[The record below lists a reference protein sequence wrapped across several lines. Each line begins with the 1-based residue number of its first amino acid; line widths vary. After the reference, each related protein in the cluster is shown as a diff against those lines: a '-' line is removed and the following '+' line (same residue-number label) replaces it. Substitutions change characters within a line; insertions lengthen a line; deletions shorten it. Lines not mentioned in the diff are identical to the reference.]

1 MINCLIIDDEQAA
14 IDVIKFHSKSIPF
27 LNVIAESL
35 GPVEALE
42 IIYTQKIDLIFIDI
56 HMPELSGLD
65 FIKLTKG
72 RSKFILTTAYK
83 QYALDGYEHNVID
96 YLLKP
101 ISFERFLQA
110 VQKAQD
116 ILFPVAIPL
125 ENTTVNAMKT
135 KDFIFIKTDNRMQK
149 VFFSEILFVEA
160 LGNYVTFNTTKG
172 RFVSLLNMKD
182 LEDDESLPHD
192 NFLRVHRSFIISLD
206 KIEYVEGGN
215 IYLDKDTPIP
225 LGDTYKSQLWTALD
239 SRTILSK
246 KSY

>member
-27 LNVIAESL
+27 LNVVAESL

-56 HMPELSGLD
+56 QMPELSGLD

-101 ISFERFLQA
+101 ISFERLLQA

-116 ILFPVAIPL
+116 TLFPIAISV
-125 ENTTVNAMKT
+125 ENTPANGVKT
-135 KDFIFIKTDNRMQK
+135 NDSIFIKTDNRMQK
-149 VFFSEILFVEA
+149 IFFSEILFVEG

-172 RFVSLLNMKD
+172 KFVSLLNMKD
-182 LEDDESLPHD
+182 LEEGESLPHE

-215 IYLDKDTPIP
+215 IYLDKDTAIP
-225 LGDTYKSQLWTALD
+225 LGDTYKNQLWTALD
-239 SRTILSK
+239 SRIISSK

>member
-14 IDVIKFHSKSIPF
+14 IDVIKFHVKSIPF
-27 LNVIAESL
+27 LNVAAVSL
-35 GPVEALE
+35 GPLEALE

-56 HMPELSGLD
+56 QMPELSGLD

-101 ISFERFLQA
+101 ISFERLLQA

-116 ILFPVAIPL
+116 ILFPPAIPL
-125 ENTTVNAMKT
+125 EAPSNNGVKK

-149 VFFSEILFVEA
+149 ILFSEILFVEG
-160 LGNYVTFNTTKG
+160 LGNYVTFHTTKG
-172 RFVSLLNMKD
+172 KFVSLLNMKD

-192 NFLRVHRSFIISLD
+192 SFLRVHRSFIISLD

-225 LGDTYKSQLWTALD
+225 LGDTYKNQLWNALD
-239 SRTILSK
+239 SRIIPAK

>member
-1 MINCLIIDDEQAA
+1 MINCLVIDDEQAA
-14 IDVIKFHSKSIPF
+14 IDVIKFHVKSIPF
-27 LNVIAESL
+27 LNIVAVSL

-56 HMPELSGLD
+56 QMPELSGLD

-72 RSKFILTTAYK
+72 RTKFILTTAYK

-101 ISFERFLQA
+101 ISFERLLQA
-110 VQKAQD
+110 VQKAQE
-116 ILFPVAIPL
+116 ILFPPAITIEVPPS
-125 ENTTVNAMKT
+125 NGVKA
-135 KDFIFIKTDNRMQK
+135 KDFIFVKTDNRMQK
-149 VFFSEILFVEA
+149 IFFSEILFIEG

-172 RFVSLLNMKD
+172 KFVSLLNMKD
-182 LEDDESLPHD
+182 LEGNDTLPHD

-206 KIEYVEGGN
+206 KIEYVESGN

-225 LGDTYKSQLWTALD
+225 LGDTYKSHLWAALD
-239 SRTILSK
+239 SRIVLAK
-246 KSY
+246 KNY